1 MSDAKSPL
9 AAMTMVHEEDFFLE
23 RWLAHWRRW
32 LPDENIYV
40 INHGGN
46 ADVARIAKGCNQIN
60 LPYDKTKKSVNQRR
74 WQILSQ
80 HASALTHFYEWVAV
94 NDVDEFIV
102 LDPAVSDDLI
112 GYLSDISGRDRVPS
126 AIISFAI
133 EMVHVPECEPDPIL
147 PGQSIIGPRR
157 CYRLNSNYAKPSLIH
172 RPIEFKAGGHGGN
185 QPDLYIDPNLYNFH
199 LRFIDYDYCMA
210 RFEKS
215 LQRRLAGK
223 SEAEQAKM
231 KEGQWGWASVE
242 GTFRALSQ
250 RLPVAETIDHPEF
263 RRKMLDE
270 KIIRPPFTLMGG
282 GRPKENYR
290 LPERFNGVF

>member
-32 LPDENIYV
+32 LPDDNIYV

-46 ADVARIAKGCNQIN
+46 ADVARIARGCNQIN
-60 LPYDKTKKSVNQRR
+60 LPYDQTKKSVNQRR

-94 NDVDEFIV
+94 SDVDEFIV
-102 LDPAVSDDLI
+102 LDPAISDDLV
-112 GYLSDISGRDRVPS
+112 GYLTDIASRDRVPS

-147 PGQSIIGPRR
+147 SGQPIIGPRR

-215 LQRRLAGK
+215 LQRRLTGK

-242 GTFRALSQ
+242 GTFKALSQ
-250 RLPVAETIDHPEF
+250 RLPTAETIDHPEF
-263 RRKMLDE
+263 RRKMLDD
-270 KIIRPPFTLMGG
+270 KIIRTPFTLMGG